1 MVEKQFHKQYGL
13 DRIGRI
19 QNVRNRFYA
28 ISVERRLKHP
38 AVVAIC
44 EAARATLSRLPSKA

>member
-1 MVEKQFHKQYGL
+1 MRLHGVKL
-13 DRIGRI
+13 VGRTDAA
-19 QNVRNRFYA
+19 RGRYYA

-44 EAARATLSRLPSKA
+44 ENARQKLFAGD